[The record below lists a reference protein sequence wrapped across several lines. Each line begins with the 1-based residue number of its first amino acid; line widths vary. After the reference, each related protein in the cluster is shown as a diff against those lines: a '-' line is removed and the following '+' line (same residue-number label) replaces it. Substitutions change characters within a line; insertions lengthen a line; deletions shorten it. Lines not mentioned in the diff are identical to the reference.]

1 MKKLVLLLAM
11 GTMMA
16 SCQKKTC
23 TCTEKQ
29 YSHDKDIANEVTGS
43 DAKRAEYKYTI
54 DQSAMM
60 PDGSFVNYTKEYIEQ
75 QAAELEATGKFDC
88 DWSY

>member
-1 MKKLVLLLAM
+1 MKKIILL
-11 GTMMA
+11 GTICALMA

-23 TCTEKQ
+23 TCEEKQ
-29 YSHDKDIANEVTGS
+29 YSHDKDVANQVSGS
-43 DAKRAEYKYTI
+43 DSKRAEYKYTI
-54 DQSAMM
+54 GQSAMM

-75 QAAELEATGKFDC
+75 QATELEATGKFDC